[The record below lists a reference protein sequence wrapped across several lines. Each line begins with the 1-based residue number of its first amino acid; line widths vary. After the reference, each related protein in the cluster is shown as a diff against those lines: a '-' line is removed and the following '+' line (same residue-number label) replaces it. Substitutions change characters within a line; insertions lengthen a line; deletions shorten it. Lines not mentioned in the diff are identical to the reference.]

1 MGSNTVKNRS
11 MQKSLESILQNALD
25 LLEEDDG
32 KSFEEKKA
40 AVIRMLTDKE
50 DALLVNKLMDI
61 ASTEKSASQIRE
73 TFWGFG
79 ETIELPTEIVLR
91 KVRDVDREG
100 FLALQRYYSP
110 TPAMLAQEAYQNM
123 LWSEHT
129 EQKSLMLSI
138 YKHGVYVGYCGIQDL
153 SKKVWEISIEL
164 LPESTKQ
171 GIGYAAV
178 SSMLDTI
185 RDRLG
190 KTKYRIRIEPTNQ
203 ASQRLFEKLGAVPN
217 GVSELWV
224 HDRED
229 LDQLENDSLQ
239 LIDDALIAVAEK
251 FAVEPRKLLSH
262 VLEYK
267 LTWH

>member
-11 MQKSLESILQNALD
+11 MQKSLESILQDALD
-25 LLEEDDG
+25 LLEADDG

-40 AVIRMLTDKE
+40 AVILMLTDIE

-138 YKHGVYVGYCGIQDL
+138 YKHGGYVGYCGIQDL

-171 GIGYAAV
+171 GVGYVAI
-178 SSMLDTI
+178 SSMLDTM

-203 ASQRLFEKLGAVPN
+203 SSQRLFEKLGAVPN

-239 LIDDALIAVAEK
+239 LIDDTLTSVAEK
-251 FAVEPRKLLSH
+251 FSVEPRTLLSH

-267 LTWH
+267 LTWQ

>member
-11 MQKSLESILQNALD
+11 MQKSLESILQDALD
-25 LLEEDDG
+25 LLEADDG

-40 AVIRMLTDKE
+40 AVILMLTDKE

-138 YKHGVYVGYCGIQDL
+138 YKHGGYVGYCGIQDL

-164 LPESTKQ
+164 LPKSTKQ
-171 GIGYAAV
+171 GVGYVAI
-178 SSMLDTI
+178 SSMLDTM

-203 ASQRLFEKLGAVPN
+203 ARWRPPSLRKNTTSIWASVRSSRLTCGAPPAV
-217 GVSELWV
+217 W
-224 HDRED
+224 
-229 LDQLENDSLQ
+229 DSMW
-239 LIDDALIAVAEK
+239 I
-251 FAVEPRKLLSH
+251 
-262 VLEYK
+262 
-267 LTWH
+267 TWK